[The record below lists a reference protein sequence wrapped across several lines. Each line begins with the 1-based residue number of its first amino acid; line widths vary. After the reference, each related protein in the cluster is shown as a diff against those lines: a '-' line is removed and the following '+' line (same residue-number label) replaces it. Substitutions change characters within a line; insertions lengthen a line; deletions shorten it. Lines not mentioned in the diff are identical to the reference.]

1 MKEHKLKENYIYL
14 ILSFTSTHF
23 NYNGLDLLDSQ

>member
-1 MKEHKLKENYIYL
+1 MKVHKLKENYTHF
-14 ILSFTSTHF
+14 ILSFILNHF